1 MINFL
6 YSKDGVETKVSVP
19 SQWSEV
25 TFDKYV
31 ELVNGDEGKIENVIS
46 ILSGVPVL
54 DIINISADEFIVLS
68 KVCFFVFDKTEI
80 INKVNPPADFEEW
93 NIGDESW
100 SKLEQAKTAINLCSP
115 QPITETVLDEN
126 EKEVLKVVDWTQEKD
141 SINAGKQIVKIYT
154 GKDIGSL
161 PVVDVIGEVNFFL
174 CKCLTFLND
183 SKD

>member
-19 SQWSEV
+19 SNWSEV

-46 ILSGVPVL
+46 ILSGVPLL

-68 KVCFFVFDKTEI
+68 KVCFFVFDRTEI
-80 INKVNPPADFEEW
+80 INHVQTPDGFEEW

-115 QPITETVLDEN
+115 QPITGMVKDEN
-126 EKEVLKVVDWTQEKD
+126 DVEVLTVIDHTPAKD
-141 SINAGKQIVKIYT
+141 SINSAKEIVKIYT
-154 GKDIGSL
+154 GKDIGQL
-161 PVVDVIGEVNFFL
+161 PVLEAIGQANFFL
-174 CKCLTFLND
+174 CKCLTFLTDSND
-183 SKD
+183 